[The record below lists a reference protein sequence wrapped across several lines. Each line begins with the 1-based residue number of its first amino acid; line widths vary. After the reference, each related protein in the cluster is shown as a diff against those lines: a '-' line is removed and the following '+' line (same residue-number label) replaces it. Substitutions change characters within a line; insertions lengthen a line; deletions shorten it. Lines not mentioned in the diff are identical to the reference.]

1 MERRCKKIEPTVD
14 PTALRCEP
22 MMPFQTLIVEDSAD
36 YRQLLHEALSA
47 RFPAMDVQEA
57 KNGVD
62 AAAHIKDRAPDL
74 IFMDVNLPGENGLE
88 LTKKIK
94 AQHPLIVVI
103 VLTNYDLPE
112 YREMAA
118 RCRANYF
125 LSKSDTTRDGILD
138 LVATLVP
145 A

>member
-1 MERRCKKIEPTVD
+1 
-14 PTALRCEP
+14 
-22 MMPFQTLIVEDSAD
+22 
-36 YRQLLHEALSA
+36 
-47 RFPAMDVQEA
+47 MDVQEA
-57 KNGVD
+57 KNGAD
-62 AAAHIKDRAPDL
+62 AAAHITEHAPDL

-112 YREMAA
+112 YREMAV

-125 LSKSDTTRDGILD
+125 LSKSDTTRDSILA

-145 A
+145 S